1 MKARSRI
8 LVLSEDKHSLPAS
21 LRSVLSPHYEMVFST
36 AVEEEQVRDA
46 ALVILADGHFLDFVA
61 AFKEAEPPVPSIV
74 IVRTEPERNAA
85 IYAGAADLLSPD
97 SAEDEIL
104 IKIETVLRLNENR
117 ASLEE
122 RARLDN
128 VLDAMDDGIVL
139 LGADLRI
146 QRLNEKAKVFLGATS
161 SGEDFVK
168 ILLRTYRT
176 AEAPAA
182 LAKHLLVGP
191 ALFDA
196 ERPETPELRPLVL
209 EIRGNL
215 VRDWMR
221 QTRGVVLA
229 LSDVTERRLRAAQ
242 EEEFLNLISHKLRT
256 PMAIVHK
263 NASMF
268 HQKIL
273 GPMTPD
279 QERFMGVLYEK
290 CCELTDSFEKL
301 LGFTMLKSHALDLPP
316 ERLALAELLPARLEA
331 YGARKRVKKVEWH
344 VEVPDVSTAVSIH
357 PKYFDMMFQNILENA
372 VKFADK
378 DPVRIDVQAGKSS
391 GGDIVIS
398 VRDNGPGIPPE
409 DREKVFEPFY
419 QVDRDRTLNVAGTG
433 LGLAIA
439 RRIAQAHGGCLDLES
454 SLGQG
459 SLFRLTLPAAL

>member
-1 MKARSRI
+1 
-8 LVLSEDKHSLPAS
+8 
-21 LRSVLSPHYEMVFST
+21 MVFST

-61 AFKEAEPPVPSIV
+61 AFKEADPPVPSIV
-74 IVRTEPERNAA
+74 IVRTEPERHAA
-85 IYAGAADLLSPD
+85 IYAGAADLFSPE
-97 SAEDEIL
+97 SGEDEIL
-104 IKIETVLRLNENR
+104 VKIETVLRLNENR

-139 LGADLRI
+139 LGPDVRV
-146 QRLNEKAKVFLGATS
+146 QRLNEKAKVLLGAAAT
-161 SGEDFVK
+161 GDDFVK
-168 ILLRTYRT
+168 TLLRTYRV
-176 AEAPAA
+176 AEAGN
-182 LAKHLLVGP
+182 LAKRLLAGP
-191 ALFDA
+191 VVFDA
-196 ERPETPELRPLVL
+196 ERPETPELRPLIL
-209 EIRGNL
+209 EIRTNL

-221 QTRGVVLA
+221 ETRGVVLVLA
-229 LSDVTERRLRAAQ
+229 DVTERRRRSAQ

-279 QERFMGVLYEK
+279 QERFMGVLYDK
-290 CCELTDSFEKL
+290 CCELADSFEKL

-316 ERLALAELLPARLEA
+316 ERLALAEILPARLET
-331 YGARKRVKKVEWH
+331 YFGRKRAKQAVWN
-344 VEVPDVSTAVSIH
+344 VEVPDLSVAVDLH

-372 VKFADK
+372 VKFSDK
-378 DPVRIDVQAGKSS
+378 DPVRIDVQAGRSS
-391 GGDIVIS
+391 GGDVVIS

-409 DREKVFEPFY
+409 DLEKVFEAFY

-439 RRIAQAHGGCLDLES
+439 RRIALAHGGRLDLES

-459 SLFRLTLPAAL
+459 SVFRLTLPSAP